1 MKTMTTD
8 DLAALLRADIRNGKY
23 SRGEKLPS
31 EGDLSRK
38 HGVSVRMVREAL
50 AQLVGTRT
58 VHKVRGSGTFV
69 L

>member
-50 AQLVGTRT
+50 AQLVGTHT
-58 VHKVRGSGTFV
+58 VRKVRGSGTFV